1 MNTAE
6 RLQECAIARKVLELK
21 IVEQHRIIDDQ
32 CDTIVDLVEK
42 LDARDVN

>member
-6 RLQECAIARKVLELK
+6 RLQECALARKMLEYK
-21 IVEQHRIIDDQ
+21 VAEQRRIIDDQ
-32 CDTIVDLVEK
+32 CDTIVDLVVT